1 MSLTLRVD
9 AGCLAGHVNN
19 GETSGD
25 RLARRVGGRLGSLT
39 VGLVVTSGL
48 LYIAMV
54 LLVRGDWPA
63 EGELPDGLPGVVFR
77 IWSIFDVAT
86 ERSAPTWFNA
96 FLWSLLGLVAGAAA
110 LFARRRAGWIAFAV
124 VAFLASLDEATSLH
138 ERLQEIG
145 WPMAQAFGWGVV
157 YAWVFPGVI
166 IAAAIAIALWPLV
179 RALPARSRNLIV
191 AGGAVFLLGAVVLET
206 VSGQMVGHYGVI
218 TWQNMLVTHVEELFE
233 KLGIILA
240 IMGVV
245 RLFRV
250 QRHEGGGVRIAFD
263 DPEATRRVA
272 SS

>member
-1 MSLTLRVD
+1 MSLTTMGRQ
-9 AGCLAGHVNN
+9 GCLAGRVNSR
-19 GETSGD
+19 ETSGD
-25 RLARRVGGRLGSLT
+25 RLARRVGRLLALVT
-39 VGLVVTSGL
+39 VGLLATSGV
-48 LYIAMV
+48 LYVAMV
-54 LLVRGDWPA
+54 LLVRGNWPA
-63 EGELPDGLPGVVFR
+63 EGQMPDGFPGVVFR
-77 IWSIFDVAT
+77 LWSIVDVAV
-86 ERSAPTWFNA
+86 EGSAPTWFNA
-96 FLWSLLGLVAGAAA
+96 LLWSLLALAAVAAA
-110 LFARRRAGWIAFAV
+110 AFARWRAGWIAFAV

-157 YAWVFPGVI
+157 YAWVVPGVI
-166 IAAAIAIALWPLV
+166 ITAAIAIALWPLV